1 MTWPVLRAILVLPG
15 NVLGVIPA
23 LLLWWSGD
31 WRLSRPDEASFWLGL
46 GCLACGLTLMTATI
60 RLFATEGK
68 GTLAPW
74 DPTQRLVVRGVYR
87 NVRNPMISGVLFNLL
102 GEALLL
108 RAPVLAG
115 WFAVFFLVN
124 AFYLPLLEEPGLE
137 RRFGD
142 DYRRYKGAVPRWI
155 PRLRP
160 WRGDAVRAR
169 AR

>member
-1 MTWPVLRAILVLPG
+1 VLRAILVLPG

-31 WRLSRPDEASFWLGL
+31 WRLSRPDEPTFWLGAA
-46 GCLACGLTLMTATI
+46 CLAAGLTLMTLTI
-60 RLFATEGK
+60 RLFAIEGR

-74 DPTQRLVVRGVYR
+74 DPTRRLVVRGVYR
-87 NVRNPMISGVLFNLL
+87 NVRNPMISGVLFNLA

-115 WFAVFFLVN
+115 WLALFFGVN
-124 AFYLPLLEEPGLE
+124 ALYLPLVEEPGLE
-137 RRFGD
+137 RRFGEE
-142 DYRRYKGAVPRWI
+142 YRRYKRGVPRWI

-160 WRGDAVRAR
+160 WHG
-169 AR
+169 